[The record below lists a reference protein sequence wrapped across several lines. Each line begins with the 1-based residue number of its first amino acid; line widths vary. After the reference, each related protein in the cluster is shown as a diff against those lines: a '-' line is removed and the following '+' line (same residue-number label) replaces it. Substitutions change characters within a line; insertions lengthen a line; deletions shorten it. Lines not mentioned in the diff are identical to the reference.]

1 MKGYWNKEDATNE
14 TIRDGWLYTGDLGY
28 MDSEGYIFLSGRAK
42 DFIKRGGEMVSPE
55 EVEHV
60 LQEVPGIED
69 CAVIGLPDET
79 WGERVVAVVV
89 TGSGYLNVTED
100 LILDH
105 CQSLA
110 RFKRPEQVIFMSELP
125 RNSLGKVLKKNLRT
139 ELS

>member
-1 MKGYWNKEDATNE
+1 MAARW
-14 TIRDGWLYTGDLGY
+14 
-28 MDSEGYIFLSGRAK
+28 SH
-42 DFIKRGGEMVSPE
+42 P

-89 TGSGYLNVTED
+89 TGSDYLNVTED

-139 ELS
+139 ELSKIDGTN